1 MSDEFTQPV
10 EEQVTETAPAAE
22 VVETPQPVIS
32 AVQSQDLPEPVLEVF
47 AEPAAPTR
55 HVIGNADTDTVYLD
69 KCVYKN
75 MYAKKS
81 LTVHHLQRRLNELGF
96 TSAYS
101 DKDGWYGD
109 LTKSAVASFQAA
121 NNLEGDGLMNAATL
135 SAIFAGDSNITVV
148 GE

>member
-1 MSDEFTQPV
+1 MSDEFTEPV
-10 EEQVTETAPAAE
+10 QEQVTETAPAAE
-22 VVETPQPVIS
+22 VVEAPQPEVP
-32 AVQSQDLPEPVLEVF
+32 AVQPQELPEPVAEVF
-47 AEPAAPTR
+47 AQPVPTR
-55 HVIGNADTDTVYLD
+55 HVIGSADTDTVYLD

-81 LTVHHLQRRLNELGF
+81 LTVHHLQRRLNELGY
-96 TSAYS
+96 TDAYS

-121 NNLEGDGLMNAATL
+121 NNLEGDGLMNAATF
-135 SAIFAGDSNITVV
+135 SAIFAGDANVTVA

>member
-22 VVETPQPVIS
+22 VVEVPQPAVVE
-32 AVQSQDLPEPVLEVF
+32 VQSQELPEPVLEVF
-47 AEPAAPTR
+47 AQPAPTR
-55 HVIGNADTDTVYLD
+55 HVVGSADTDTVYLD

-96 TSAYS
+96 TDAYS

-109 LTKSAVASFQAA
+109 LTKASVASFQAA

-135 SAIFAGDSNITVV
+135 SAIFAGDPNITVA

>member
-10 EEQVTETAPAAE
+10 EEQVTETVLAAE
-22 VVETPQPVIS
+22 VVKVPQPAAD
-32 AVQSQDLPEPVLEVF
+32 AVQSQELPEPVLEVF
-47 AEPAAPTR
+47 SQPAPAR

-75 MYAKKS
+75 PYAKKS

-96 TSAYS
+96 TDAYS

-109 LTKSAVASFQAA
+109 LTKSSVASFQAA

-135 SAIFAGDSNITVV
+135 SAIFAGDHNITVD